1 MDLPGRLDAAATRA
15 VDEGRIVGSVIIV
28 RQHGEVIYEAAR
40 GLADRESRRP
50 MTLDT
55 IFRLSSLTKP
65 IVAAT
70 ILALIEDGKLGLD
83 AAITDY
89 LAEFRPR
96 LADGTQPAIT
106 IRQLLTHTSGLST
119 ASILTQAEAT
129 AGVNRWRLGDDTIIA
144 RIGALPLLFAPGA
157 GWAYGPSIDVLG
169 YVAGRLVGGRL
180 EDAIRDYVT
189 DPLGMIDTGFTV
201 RDPSRLAAPYADGAN
216 GPELMGPAHTIPNPW
231 GSTTTYDPDRIFDA
245 AAFQSGGGGAAGSG
259 PDFMRLLEALRTGGP
274 ILRPETARLGLTN
287 QTPKLLQAVSP
298 GWQFS
303 LFGAW
308 LDNPSAAGV
317 PAPRG
322 VVRWGGIYGHNW
334 FIDSVAGLSV
344 VSMSNTG
351 LEGSD
356 GRFRDEILQ
365 AVYPMPAP
373 GALVG

>member
-1 MDLPGRLDAAATRA
+1 MNLSERLDAAAIGA
-15 VDEGRIVGSVIIV
+15 IDAGRIVGSVIIV
-28 RQHGEVIYEAAR
+28 CRHGELVYQAAH

-55 IFRLSSLTKP
+55 IFRFSSLTKP

-83 AAITDY
+83 VAITDY
-89 LAEFRPR
+89 LPDFRPH
-96 LADGTQPAIT
+96 LADGTQPTIT

-119 ASILTQAEAT
+119 ASILTPAEAA
-129 AGVNRWRLGDDTIIA
+129 AGMNRWRLGDDAIIA

-157 GWAYGPSIDVLG
+157 GWAYGPSIDILG
-169 YVAGRLVGGRL
+169 HVAGRLVGGRL
-180 EDAIRDYVT
+180 EDAIRHYVT
-189 DPLGMIDTGFTV
+189 GPLGMIDTGFTV

-216 GPELMGPAHTIPNPW
+216 GPELMGPLHTIPNPW
-231 GSTTTYDPDRIFDA
+231 GSTTSYDPDRIFDA

-259 PDFMRLLEALRTGGP
+259 PDFMRLLEALRTGGA
-274 ILRPETARLGLTN
+274 ILRPETARLALSN
-287 QTPKLLQAVSP
+287 QTPQLTQAVSP
-298 GWQFS
+298 GWQFC

-308 LDNPSAAGV
+308 LDDPSAAGV

-322 VVRWGGIYGHNW
+322 MVRWGGIYGHNW
-334 FIDSVAGLSV
+334 FIDPAAGLSV

-356 GRFRDEILQ
+356 GRFRDDILQ
-365 AVYPMPAP
+365 AVYRDSPA
-373 GALVG
+373 